1 MGYVSIRP
9 YLRLGRGMSN
19 NNKTHYL
26 ETIDAL
32 QDLSHAEIKQ
42 VSSQTHMIEYKGGH
56 IFYMPDDPGEVIF
69 MLKQGRVQLHRI
81 SSDGRKLVYAILQ
94 PGAIFGHMALVGQ
107 HMHQT
112 YAQAL
117 DDCLI
122 CVWNR
127 EQVEQVLLEK
137 PQVALRFLE
146 ALGNRLTQVEER
158 LAEVTFEPISTRLA
172 SLLLRL
178 DGDTGKTGTLTGFT
192 HQYLAD
198 MLGTYRETT
207 TQTLNQFKAQSLIR
221 TGRKSIEI
229 LDATKLAQIAAS

>member
-1 MGYVSIRP
+1 MDTIKKTT
-9 YLRLGRGMSN
+9 YLG
-19 NNKTHYL
+19 
-26 ETIDAL
+26 TIDAL

-42 VSSQTHMIEYKGGH
+42 VSSHTHMIEYKSGH
-56 IFYMPDDPGEVIF
+56 LFYMPDDPGEVLFI
-69 MLKQGRVQLHRI
+69 LKQGRVQLHRI
-81 SSDGRKLVYAILQ
+81 SADGRKLVLAILQ

-127 EQVEQVLLEK
+127 QEVERILLEK

-146 ALGNRLTQVEER
+146 ALGSRLTQVEER

-178 DGDTGKTGTLTGFT
+178 NDDGGNTGKLTGFT

-221 TGRKSIEI
+221 TGRKTIEI
-229 LDATKLAQIAAS
+229 LDAAKLAQIATS